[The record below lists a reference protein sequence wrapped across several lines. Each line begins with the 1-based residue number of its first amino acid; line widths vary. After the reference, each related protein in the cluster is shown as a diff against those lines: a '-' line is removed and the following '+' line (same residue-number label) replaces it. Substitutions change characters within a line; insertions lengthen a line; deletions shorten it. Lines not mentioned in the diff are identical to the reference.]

1 MKLIPKR
8 QNGGS
13 FLSLFADYIPLNNNP
28 QSTQSSQ
35 QTKGKSRREDDNEKG
50 KLTEKDLF
58 TLLKD
63 VDGLPN
69 EMRALVSDI
78 QRMYSQQSLY
88 ENDIDTSGLANLYAQ
103 NIYKLKHANFNKVEY
118 DKAYKEAEKNEGLNE
133 FAISTSGKMI
143 VYDKDKNMTQVSVSE
158 YLNNQE
164 EYSPVTNSN
173 LLWLRAHDPSFVNN
187 NQIFDT
193 IQNGI
198 GINKVEELI
207 RDRMQNLGTNE
218 QTNVGYTSRANG
230 EIRQGIAVLEELSEQ
245 GKQLI
250 QQGGMTL
257 DGLYKTKV
265 ITKDQQQQALAALKY
280 IYQTLPNNAKAVL
293 QLRSGNGENPAE
305 GAIELIGNM
314 IMSKTSSSHTVES
327 DYQENLNLDGT
338 KKSTGKGSGTLT
350 DEDMNVVQQFLAG
363 YGNKEQFVINPGT
376 NVATAVQPNTM
387 PLVKKDGTP
396 LGVNS
401 TLKEISEG
409 QFGGGVL
416 DWNKVTMGGRKID
429 TTNFNQVIVSDGY
442 IRSIDFPVDASG
454 NPDIRPITIK
464 AKREF
469 DEKVASLGIDMNNP
483 QSRAQHSQEINQ
495 LLEEVGL
502 SAAYDSNG
510 EIVSG
515 NWKRFAVMNGT
526 ADNRALNI
534 DPLGGNNQLLN
545 EITDDS
551 KINNLISIIQDKT
564 KIDKL
569 DFDKNDWGLL
579 EGDYDMFLE
588 GTIWIPLNVNY
599 HNAAAGSGQQMSMK
613 LNSELEKLQQLH
625 DRQDQLM
632 RSYKNPGQP

>member
-13 FLSLFADYIPLNNNP
+13 FLSLFADYIPLNNNSQP
-28 QSTQSSQ
+28 TQSSQ
-35 QTKGKSRREDDNEKG
+35 QTKSKSRREDDNEKG

-103 NIYKLKHANFNKVEY
+103 NIYKLKHANFNKAEY

-133 FAISTSGKMI
+133 FAISASGKMI

-158 YLNNQE
+158 FLNNQE

-187 NQIFDT
+187 NQIFDI

-230 EIRQGIAVLEELSEQ
+230 EIRQGVAVLEELSEQ

-293 QLRSGNGENPAE
+293 QLRSGNEENPAE

-327 DYQENLNLDGT
+327 DYQENLNPDGT
-338 KKSTGKGSGTLT
+338 KKSTGKESDDGIKTDPYYNMARSTGGEASNITINKGTNYEMNVNGTLYSSLPGQDGKPIGQTSLRNALQSGLQGVIT
-350 DEDMNVVQQFLAG
+350 DPKAITFGNVSLTSADFDNIMFDGSSGGTLAILPTKQSVNG
-363 YGNKEQFVINPGT
+363 TKMVDLEALDRWESANKQ
-376 NVATAVQPNTM
+376 
-387 PLVKKDGTP
+387 LR
-396 LGVNS
+396 
-401 TLKEISEG
+401 EIGIS
-409 QFGGGVL
+409 
-416 DWNKVTMGGRKID
+416 
-429 TTNFNQVIVSDGY
+429 
-442 IRSIDFPVDASG
+442 SIQDA
-454 NPDIRPITIK
+454 NH
-464 AKREF
+464 
-469 DEKVASLGIDMNNP
+469 
-483 QSRAQHSQEINQ
+483 QQEIAQVLYENQ
-495 LLEEVGL
+495 
-502 SAAYDSNG
+502 
-510 EIVSG
+510 
-515 NWKRFAVMNGT
+515 
-526 ADNRALNI
+526 
-534 DPLGGNNQLLN
+534 
-545 EITDDS
+545 
-551 KINNLISIIQDKT
+551 
-564 KIDKL
+564 
-569 DFDKNDWGLL
+569 
-579 EGDYDMFLE
+579 
-588 GTIWIPLNVNY
+588 
-599 HNAAAGSGQQMSMK
+599 
-613 LNSELEKLQQLH
+613 LEKLVNVSTGSVDYSALGQFMIVDGYAVDNSGKDKFRDSSFVTKVDDTSDEILLIERALSTDKDQSNYKIDIDNWYDWNGHDTVYKGSIYIPITSNQLKALTASGQH
-625 DRQDQLM
+625 IKEGPAIQKEQEYQMLQKRLQARQPKLEIL
-632 RSYKNPGQP
+632 